1 MSDQPEPLD
10 LTPHNLPADKT
21 AELLR
26 LFPEIRTEGGQ
37 IDFDKLKL
45 VKSTQPSLRLPKN
58 ACAASSRS

>member
-1 MSDQPEPLD
+1 MPDLPEPLD
-10 LTPHNLPADKT
+10 LTFHNLPADKT

-45 VKSTQPSLRLPKN
+45 ALGQTIDAGRERYGMN
-58 ACAASSRS
+58 